1 VQRSIFIVL
10 LVLLGAGIV
19 AAGFAWQQANT
30 FSSTPTPI
38 ACQLIDVQ
46 ETPNLQIGLAI
57 DSMYESMPLMKTP
70 VAMVATQEKPF
81 AVGCVLPGD

>member
-10 LVLLGAGIV
+10 LVLLVGGIV
-19 AAGFAWQQANT
+19 AVGFAWRQANT
-30 FSSTPTPI
+30 SSSTPTPI
-38 ACQLIDVQ
+38 ACQVVDIQ
-46 ETPNLQIGLAI
+46 GTPNLQIGLAI

-70 VAMVATQEKPF
+70 VAVVATQEKPF